1 MVAAAIGLDFC
12 IFLLGL
18 FRGNR
23 ARAKMGKPL
32 LFPKI
37 TEGRCR
43 AAGWEPV
50 SSAAGGIRVDGC
62 SINRRV
68 FYSNQTKCK

>member
-1 MVAAAIGLDFC
+1 MVAAAIDLDFH

-18 FRGNR
+18 FRGKS
-23 ARAKMGKPL
+23 ARPTVGKPL
-32 LFPKI
+32 SPKI
-37 TEGRCR
+37 TEGRYQ
-43 AAGWEPV
+43 AAGWELV
-50 SSAAGGIRVDGC
+50 SSTAGSSGVDGC